1 MILLDTNVISET
13 MRERPDPDVREWLR
27 QHPRANVWTTSVV
40 IAELLAGIES
50 MPSGHKQ
57 KTLRE
62 AVEDMIAE
70 DFHGQMLTFNL
81 PAARKYA
88 RIVASRR
95 KIGRPIREMDAQI
108 AAIACVHGA
117 TLVTRDVDDFAGC
130 NLTVVNPWEKQ
141 TQP

>member
-1 MILLDTNVISET
+1 
-13 MRERPDPDVREWLR
+13 
-27 QHPRANVWTTSVV
+27 VV

-95 KIGRPIREMDAQI
+95 KIAGRSAKWMRRSRPSRTCMALHLQREMWMI
-108 AAIACVHGA
+108 LPAAM
-117 TLVTRDVDDFAGC
+117 
-130 NLTVVNPWEKQ
+130 
-141 TQP
+141 